1 VSTIDRILIV
11 VTFATAGWWALSRR
25 RRPKALA
32 ALSVGALVVA
42 VGSLALEGAVW
53 QLVPWQLLALGV
65 AGAAALRHWRPGRS
79 RRWRRVM
86 GRIVLVVGL
95 ALGGITLLT
104 AFVPTMPK
112 PSGPHNVGSEI
123 FRWTDGHRAEA
134 FTADPSDRRQ
144 VIAQAWYPTDVRT
157 GRAVPYFEAQGRLP
171 GSITG
176 LPSFVF
182 ASFGRVKTHAVMG
195 APVSSTQRTWPVL
208 LFSPGL
214 SIPREQYTAL
224 CTDLASR
231 GFVVVALS
239 VPYESSVSVL
249 AGGKIVG
256 QTIHPDVMGPPPHPA
271 LERLIAIRAADSR
284 FVLDQLGRL
293 GQLEPRSPIAGHLDL
308 EHVGIVGHSL
318 GGATAVQVMAR
329 DPRFKVGVNLDGK
342 LFGSEPNAGLNRPFL
357 WIQSDVTQTPE
368 YTEARDRFLA
378 RQQGRGTLLT
388 IRKSM
393 HLGFTDDPSYLT
405 SLGRDLVGA
414 AGGVGSISLADMTT
428 MTGDAISAFV
438 APALGVRA
446 ERRVDE
452 VVASHPGIRSESRV
466 RRKTTVPDASST
478 VTLNVSATTDV
489 PRRRP
494 VASSLSG
501 AAARPV

>member
-1 VSTIDRILIV
+1 MSTIDRILVI
-11 VTFATAGWWALSRR
+11 VTFASAVWWAISRR
-25 RRPKALA
+25 RRPRALA
-32 ALSVGALVVA
+32 ALSVGALVLA

-53 QLVPWQLLALGV
+53 QLVPWQLLAVAV

-79 RRWRRVM
+79 RRWRRVI
-86 GRIVLVVGL
+86 GRTALVVGL
-95 ALGGITLLT
+95 ALGGIALLT

-112 PSGPHNVGSEI
+112 PTGPHAVGSEI
-123 FRWTDGHRAEA
+123 FRWTDKGRAET

-144 VIAQAWYPTDVRT
+144 VIAQAWYPTDVRK
-157 GRAVPYFEAQGRLP
+157 GPAVPYFEAQGRLP
-171 GSITG
+171 GSISG
-176 LPSFVF
+176 LPSFMF
-182 ASFGRVKTHAVMG
+182 TSFGRIETHAISG
-195 APVSSTQRTWPVL
+195 APVSGRQRTWPVL

-249 AGGKIVG
+249 AGGEIVG

-293 GQLEPRSPIAGHLDL
+293 AQLEPRSPLAGHLDL
-308 EHVGIVGHSL
+308 KHVGIVGHSL
-318 GGATAVQVMAR
+318 GGATAVQVMA
-329 DPRFKVGVNLDGK
+329 DDSRFKVGVNLDGK
-342 LFGSEPNAGLNRPFL
+342 LFGSEPDTRLDRPFL

-368 YTEARDRFLA
+368 YTEGRDRFLA
-378 RQQGRGTLLT
+378 RQQYRGTLLT

-405 SLGRDLVGA
+405 SVGRRFVGSA
-414 AGGVGSISLADMTT
+414 AGWG
-428 MTGDAISAFV
+428 
-438 APALGVRA
+438 
-446 ERRVDE
+446 
-452 VVASHPGIRSESRV
+452 RSRSP
-466 RRKTTVPDASST
+466 T
-478 VTLNVSATTDV
+478 
-489 PRRRP
+489 
-494 VASSLSG
+494 
-501 AAARPV
+501 

>member
-1 VSTIDRILIV
+1 MSTIDRIMII
-11 VTFATAGWWALSRR
+11 VTFATAVWWAFARR
-25 RRPKALA
+25 RQPEALA
-32 ALSVGALVVA
+32 ALSVGALVLA
-42 VGSLALEGAVW
+42 VGSLTLEGAVW
-53 QLVPWQLLALGV
+53 QLVPWQLLAVAV

-79 RRWRRVM
+79 RRWRRVVA
-86 GRIVLVVGL
+86 RTVIVAGL
-95 ALGGITLLT
+95 ALGGAALLT
-104 AFVPTMPK
+104 AVVPTLSQ

-123 FRWTDGHRAEA
+123 FRWTDGNRAEP

-144 VIAQAWYPTDVRT
+144 VIAQAWYPTDVRK

-171 GSITG
+171 GSIAG
-176 LPSFVF
+176 LPSFMF
-182 ASFGRVKTHAVMG
+182 ASFGRIETHAISG
-195 APVSSTQRTWPVL
+195 APVGSTQRTWPVL

-256 QTIHPDVMGPPPHPA
+256 QTIHPDVTGPPPHPA

-293 GQLEPRSPIAGHLDL
+293 AQREPRSAIAGHLDL
-308 EHVGIVGHSL
+308 QHVGIVGHSL
-318 GGATAVQVMAR
+318 GGATAVQVMAD
-329 DPRFKVGVNLDGK
+329 DPRIKVGVNLDGK
-342 LFGSEPNAGLNRPFL
+342 LFGSEPAARLERPFL

-368 YTEARDRFLA
+368 YTEGRDRFLA
-378 RQQGRGTLLT
+378 SQRDLGTLLT

-405 SLGRDLVGA
+405 SLGRVLVGA
-414 AGGVGSISLADMTT
+414 AGGMGSISLADMTR

-446 ERRVDE
+446 GRSVDD
-452 VVASHPGIRSESRV
+452 VVAGHASIRLESRV
-466 RRKTTVPDASST
+466 MRETA
-478 VTLNVSATTDV
+478 VSAPTGLETATS
-489 PRRRP
+489 R
-494 VASSLSG
+494 
-501 AAARPV
+501 